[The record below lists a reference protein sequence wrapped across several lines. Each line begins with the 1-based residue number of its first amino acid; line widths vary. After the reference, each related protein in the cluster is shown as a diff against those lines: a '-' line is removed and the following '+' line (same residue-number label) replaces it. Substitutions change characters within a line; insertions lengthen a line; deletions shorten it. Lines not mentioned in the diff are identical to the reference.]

1 MIKVSIIVAAY
12 NIENYIG
19 RCIESLI
26 KQTFKDIEI
35 IIVND
40 GSTDATLKRIKD
52 KANEDSRISVINQ
65 ENKGLIEARKIG
77 LANAKGKYIL
87 FVDGDD
93 WLEVNTIEKL
103 YFNATEINADIVL
116 YNSIW
121 ADDDG
126 IVKKQITYSQEESF
140 KDDYIKMFL
149 LGKLSVNIWSKFI
162 KKEFLQGIEFESNI
176 SYGEDLIT
184 VIKLLINKPKIA
196 YLNEYL
202 YYYYQRD
209 GAITKV
215 INSKVFELEKSIN
228 LVKDYLIKYD
238 LYNKY
243 KLEYEYFCFINLYL
257 FKIIYNKQI
266 DKIHKK
272 LYLNYKK
279 RKINMFTNKYIRKYI
294 LTLDNNIK
302 FKIFIYNINYFMVV
316 LYNKIRNK

>member
-184 VIKLLINKPKIA
+184 VIKLLINKPKILFA
-196 YLNEYL
+196 DEPT
-202 YYYYQRD
+202 
-209 GAITKV
+209 GAL
-215 INSKVFELEKSIN
+215 NSKATKEVLEILTRLNKEN
-228 LVKDYLIKYD
+228 LTIFMVSHDVKDSAHA
-238 LYNKY
+238 
-243 KLEYEYFCFINLYL
+243 E
-257 FKIIYNKQI
+257 KIIYIVYGGIKGELCLGKVTDNSNLK
-266 DKIHKK
+266 DREEKHKNW
-272 LYLNYKK
+272 LSE
-279 RKINMFTNKYIRKYI
+279 MGW
-294 LTLDNNIK
+294 
-302 FKIFIYNINYFMVV
+302 
-316 LYNKIRNK
+316 

>member
-1 MIKVSIIVAAY
+1 
-12 NIENYIG
+12 
-19 RCIESLI
+19 
-26 KQTFKDIEI
+26 
-35 IIVND
+35 
-40 GSTDATLKRIKD
+40 
-52 KANEDSRISVINQ
+52 
-65 ENKGLIEARKIG
+65 
-77 LANAKGKYIL
+77 
-87 FVDGDD
+87 
-93 WLEVNTIEKL
+93 
-103 YFNATEINADIVL
+103 
-116 YNSIW
+116 
-121 ADDDG
+121 
-126 IVKKQITYSQEESF
+126 
-140 KDDYIKMFL
+140 MFL

-257 FKIIYNKQI
+257 FKIIYNTQI
-266 DKIHKK
+266 DKIHKR